1 MLDIKFLRENLD
13 FVRRKILERGQE
25 IDLDRFAALEAK
37 RRNILQEV
45 ESLRSERN
53 QASKEIGRKK
63 AGKEDASGLI
73 ARMAEVSARIKEL
86 DELLKQTKR
95 AAQFR
100 DDHPQHPPRV
110 RRYGTSSE
118 ETLIRTWAK
127 GRL

>member
-53 QASKEIGRKK
+53 QASKEIGRKRPGRK
-63 AGKEDASGLI
+63 
-73 ARMAEVSARIKEL
+73 
-86 DELLKQTKR
+86 T
-95 AAQFR
+95 
-100 DDHPQHPPRV
+100 PRGSSPGW
-110 RRYGTSSE
+110 RRSRHGSKNSTSS
-118 ETLIRTWAK
+118 
-127 GRL
+127 